1 MPCALRSL
9 LSALCVTLA
18 SCSTQAI
25 IRANGDK
32 LVNNNFL
39 SAGTMQAQPDG
50 SVIMSGTAERAADNL
65 GKYGGSLLNA
75 ALMTKG
81 INAAKDITTTV
92 TK

>member
-1 MPCALRSL
+1 MLSALRTL
-9 LSALCVTLA
+9 ISALCVTLA
-18 SCSTQAI
+18 ACSTQAI

-39 SAGTMQAQPDG
+39 SAGTMQVQPDG
-50 SVIMSGTAERAADNL
+50 GVIMKGTAERAAHNL
-65 GKYGGSLLNA
+65 GKYGGALLNA
-75 ALMTKG
+75 ALMAKV